1 MRLAIDIGGTFTD
14 IVLENDNNLITKKVL
29 TSIAQPEIA
38 VIEGILELLE
48 ENKIMSS
55 EIKMIIHGTT
65 LATNAVIERKGAKT
79 CFITTEGFRDVLDI
93 GYESRFDQYDI
104 LIEKTMSLVPR
115 KHRYVIKERTD
126 VNGSIIEPIN
136 TDAFKGL
143 VDKIKD
149 ENFKSVGIGFLHS
162 YANPENENILKDYLI
177 NNLPGVEISISSDVC
192 PEIREY
198 ERFTTTVVN
207 AYIKPLMANYL
218 KKLDN
223 ELKEKGFNCSLL
235 LMTSGG
241 TLTNIES
248 ACKNP
253 VRLVESG
260 PAGGAILATSIAD
273 DLDLNKVISFDMGG
287 TTAKITIIENKKA
300 IKAREF
306 EVDRK
311 ARFKKGSGLPLRIP
325 VIEMVEIG
333 AGGGSIARVN
343 KLEQIITGPD
353 SAGSYPGPACY
364 DNGGD
369 KPTITDA
376 DLVIGKINPKNFAG
390 GKIILSKEL
399 ATEAINKNIC
409 NIVNLDTETA
419 ALAISEIV
427 DETMSNA
434 ARVHTVEQGHETS
447 NRTLIAFGGAAP
459 LHIARVAEKL
469 RVSNVIIPTN
479 ASVGSAVGFLKAPVG
494 YEVVKSLRML
504 LNGFEDDKVNDL
516 LEKMKNEAQSIIQS
530 DTSSIKFVEER
541 FAFMRYAGQGHEIKV
556 QVDNNLLT
564 QSDISKI
571 KTSFEKK
578 YEKLYSR
585 ILPNADI
592 EILTWSLSLS
602 IKNEK
607 SNSFKQLNSYKKI
620 NENSLVDIVDYDS
633 SKKIKVPY
641 FERTYLKPGDIIKGQ
656 CIISEEQTTIIVS
669 KKFNTKVLSNNF
681 LQMEYTN
688 DE

>member
-14 IVLENDNNLITKKVL
+14 IVLESQNNLITKKVL
-29 TSIAQPEIA
+29 TSIAKPEVA
-38 VIEGILELLE
+38 VIEGVSELLD
-48 ENKIMSS
+48 ENNITSS

-115 KHRYVIKERTD
+115 KHRFVIKERTD
-126 VNGSIIEPIN
+126 VNGTILEPIN
-136 TDAFKGL
+136 TETFSNL
-143 VDKIKD
+143 VQKIK
-149 ENFKSVGIGFLHS
+149 EEGFKSVGIGFLHS
-162 YANPENENILKDYLI
+162 YANSENENILRNYLLE
-177 NNLPGVEISISSDVC
+177 NLPGVEVSISSDVC

-223 ELKEKGFNCSLL
+223 ELKIKGFDCPLL

-248 ACKNP
+248 ACNNP

-273 DLDLNKVISFDMGG
+273 DLNLNKVISFDMGG

-353 SAGSYPGPACY
+353 SAGSFPGPACY
-364 DNGGD
+364 DNGGER
-369 KPTITDA
+369 PTITDA
-376 DLVIGKINPKNFAG
+376 DLVIGKINPDNFAG
-390 GKIILSKEL
+390 GKISLSKDL
-399 ATEAINKNIC
+399 ANKAIKKNISE
-409 NIVNLDTETA
+409 IVKMDNETA

-469 RVSNVIIPTN
+469 RVNSVIIPTN

-504 LNGFEDDKVNDL
+504 LNVFQAEKVNEL
-516 LEKMKNEAQSIIQS
+516 LKKMRNEAEKIIQN
-530 DTSSIKFVEER
+530 TSGKISFIEER
-541 FAFMRYAGQGHEIKV
+541 YAFMRYAGQGHEIKV
-556 QVDNNLLT
+556 AIDNADLSNYH
-564 QSDISKI
+564 SAKI
-571 KTSFEKK
+571 KSSFEEQ

-602 IKNEK
+602 IANEE
-607 SNSFKQLNSYKKI
+607 KKI
-620 NENSLVDIVDYDS
+620 I
-633 SKKIKVPY
+633 
-641 FERTYLKPGDIIKGQ
+641 
-656 CIISEEQTTIIVS
+656 
-669 KKFNTKVLSNNF
+669 
-681 LQMEYTN
+681 
-688 DE
+688 

>member
-14 IVLENDNNLITKKVL
+14 IVLENQNNLITKKVL
-29 TSIAQPEIA
+29 TSIAQPEVA
-38 VIEGILELLE
+38 VIEGISELLD
-48 ENKIMSS
+48 ENNITSS

-115 KHRYVIKERTD
+115 KHRFVIKERTD
-126 VNGSIIEPIN
+126 VNGTILEPIN
-136 TDAFKGL
+136 TETFSNL
-143 VDKIKD
+143 VQKIK
-149 ENFKSVGIGFLHS
+149 EEGFKSVGIGFLHS
-162 YANPENENILKDYLI
+162 YANSENENILRNYLLE
-177 NNLPGVEISISSDVC
+177 NLPGVEVSISSDVC

-223 ELKEKGFNCSLL
+223 ELKIKGFDCPLL

-248 ACKNP
+248 ACNNP

-273 DLDLNKVISFDMGG
+273 DLNLNKVISFDMGG

-353 SAGSYPGPACY
+353 SAGSFPGPACY
-364 DNGGD
+364 DNGGER
-369 KPTITDA
+369 PTITDA
-376 DLVIGKINPKNFAG
+376 DLVIGKINPDNFAG
-390 GKIILSKEL
+390 GKISLSKDL
-399 ATEAINKNIC
+399 ANKAIKKNISE
-409 NIVNLDTETA
+409 IVKMDNETA

-469 RVSNVIIPTN
+469 RVNSVIIPTN

-504 LNGFEDDKVNDL
+504 LNVFQAEKVNEL
-516 LEKMKNEAQSIIQS
+516 LKKMRNEAEKIIQN
-530 DTSSIKFVEER
+530 TSGKVSFVEER
-541 FAFMRYAGQGHEIKV
+541 YAFMRYAGQGHEIKV
-556 QVDNNLLT
+556 AIDNADLSNEH
-564 QSDISKI
+564 SAKI
-571 KTSFEKK
+571 KSSFEEQ

-602 IKNEK
+602 IANEEKTSFKNLKSFNKIKESKLVDFVDYERNEK
-607 SNSFKQLNSYKKI
+607 IKI
-620 NENSLVDIVDYDS
+620 
-633 SKKIKVPY
+633 PY
-641 FERTYLKPGDIIKGQ
+641 FERSELKPGDIISGQ
-656 CIISEEQTTIIVS
+656 CIISEDQTTVVVS
-669 KKFNTKVLSNNF
+669 KNFNTKVLSNNF
-681 LQMEYTN
+681 LQMESIN
-688 DE
+688 HD

>member
-14 IVLENDNNLITKKVL
+14 IVLENQNNLITKKVL
-29 TSIAQPEIA
+29 TSIAQPEVA
-38 VIEGILELLE
+38 VIEGISELLD
-48 ENKIMSS
+48 ENNITSS

-115 KHRYVIKERTD
+115 KHRFVIKERTD
-126 VNGSIIEPIN
+126 VNGNILEPIN
-136 TDAFKGL
+136 TEIFSNL
-143 VDKIKD
+143 VHKIK
-149 ENFKSVGIGFLHS
+149 EEGFKSVGIGFLHS
-162 YANPENENILKDYLI
+162 YANSENENILRNHLLE
-177 NNLPGVEISISSDVC
+177 NLPGVEVSISSDVC

-207 AYIKPLMANYL
+207 AYIKPLMASYL

-223 ELKEKGFNCSLL
+223 ELKIKGFDCPLL

-248 ACKNP
+248 ACNNP

-273 DLDLNKVISFDMGG
+273 DLNLNKVISFDMGG

-364 DNGGD
+364 NNGGER
-369 KPTITDA
+369 PTITDA
-376 DLVIGKINPKNFAG
+376 DLVIGKINPDNFAG
-390 GKIILSKEL
+390 GKISLSKDL
-399 ATEAINKNIC
+399 ANKAIKKNISE
-409 NIVNLDTETA
+409 IVKMDNETA

-469 RVSNVIIPTN
+469 RVNSVIIPTN

-504 LNGFEDDKVNDL
+504 LNVFQAEKVNEL
-516 LEKMKNEAQSIIQS
+516 LKKMRNEAEKIIQN
-530 DTSSIKFVEER
+530 TSTKVSFVEER
-541 FAFMRYAGQGHEIKV
+541 YAFMRYAGQGHEIKV
-556 QVDNNLLT
+556 AIDN
-564 QSDISKI
+564 SDLSNEHSAKI
-571 KTSFEKK
+571 KSSFEEQ

-602 IKNEK
+602 IANEEKTSFENIKSFNKIKESKLVDFVDYERNEK
-607 SNSFKQLNSYKKI
+607 IKI
-620 NENSLVDIVDYDS
+620 
-633 SKKIKVPY
+633 PY
-641 FERTYLKPGDIIKGQ
+641 FERSELKPGDIINGQ
-656 CIISEEQTTIIVS
+656 CIISEDQTTIVVS
-669 KKFNTKVLSNNF
+669 KNFNTKVLSNNF
-681 LQMEYTN
+681 LQMESIN
-688 DE
+688 HD

>member
-14 IVLENDNNLITKKVL
+14 IVLENQNNLITKKVL
-29 TSIAQPEIA
+29 TSIAQPEVA
-38 VIEGILELLE
+38 VIEGISELLD
-48 ENKIMSS
+48 ENNITSS

-115 KHRYVIKERTD
+115 KHRFVIKERTD
-126 VNGSIIEPIN
+126 VNGNILEPIN
-136 TDAFKGL
+136 TETFSNL
-143 VDKIKD
+143 VHKIK
-149 ENFKSVGIGFLHS
+149 EEGFKSVGIGFLHS
-162 YANPENENILKDYLI
+162 YANSENENILRNHLLE
-177 NNLPGVEISISSDVC
+177 NLPGVEVSISSDVC

-207 AYIKPLMANYL
+207 AYIKPLMASYL

-223 ELKEKGFNCSLL
+223 ELKIKEFDCPLL

-248 ACKNP
+248 ACNNP

-273 DLDLNKVISFDMGG
+273 DLNLNKVISFDMGG

-364 DNGGD
+364 NNGGER
-369 KPTITDA
+369 PTITDA
-376 DLVIGKINPKNFAG
+376 DLVIGKINPDNFAG
-390 GKIILSKEL
+390 GKISLSKDL
-399 ATEAINKNIC
+399 ANKAIKKNISE
-409 NIVNLDTETA
+409 IVKMDNETA

-469 RVSNVIIPTN
+469 RVNSVIIPTN

-504 LNGFEDDKVNDL
+504 LNVFQAEKVNEL
-516 LEKMKNEAQSIIQS
+516 LKKMRNEAEKIIQN
-530 DTSSIKFVEER
+530 TSTKVSFVEER
-541 FAFMRYAGQGHEIKV
+541 YAFMRYAGQGHEIKV
-556 QVDNNLLT
+556 AIDN
-564 QSDISKI
+564 SDLSNEHSAKI
-571 KTSFEKK
+571 KSSFEEQ

-602 IKNEK
+602 IANEEKTSFENIKSFNKIKENKLVDFVDYERNEK
-607 SNSFKQLNSYKKI
+607 IKI
-620 NENSLVDIVDYDS
+620 
-633 SKKIKVPY
+633 PY
-641 FERTYLKPGDIIKGQ
+641 FERSELKPGDIINGQ
-656 CIISEEQTTIIVS
+656 CIISEDQTTIVVS
-669 KKFNTKVLSNNF
+669 KNFNTKVLSNNF
-681 LQMEYTN
+681 LQMESIN
-688 DE
+688 HD